1 MRSTC
6 GNCDMMIG
14 MIYFYQLLSNCF
26 KTILQILFPLL
37 VGRSIL
43 YYQFFVSNVY
53 VGVIIREKIVT
64 YMMNSTFDS
73 ILDGESIFNRRH
85 HVHHVPRKNRTVS
98 PEASS
103 YDFDLVDDLSVLQF
117 DGVVCV

>member
-1 MRSTC
+1 
-6 GNCDMMIG
+6 

-85 HVHHVPRKNRTVS
+85 HVHHVPRKHWTVS

-103 YDFDLVDDLSVLQF
+103 NDLDLVHDLSVLHCN
-117 DGVVCV
+117 GVMCV